1 MILSTSF
8 SVSLQSNIY
17 VASIKIIFQMPYA
30 GKRILCNSTS
40 SNNTLH
46 ENDEYLTNN
55 QKKKTEM
62 LLLAAR
68 KNVIIH

>member
-1 MILSTSF
+1 MVLSTSF
-8 SVSLQSNIY
+8 SVCPQSNIY

-30 GKRILCNSTS
+30 KKDFLCTL